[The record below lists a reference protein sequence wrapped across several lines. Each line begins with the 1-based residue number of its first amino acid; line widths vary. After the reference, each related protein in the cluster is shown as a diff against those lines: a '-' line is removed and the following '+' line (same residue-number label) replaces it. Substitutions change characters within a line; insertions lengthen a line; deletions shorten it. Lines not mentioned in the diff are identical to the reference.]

1 MVEVKNK
8 EFQKKK
14 KKKQVYKKKP
24 DWKNDTGKPAFYKT
38 PKDLQKKIDAYFA
51 WWHRWKVIGKDAQDN
66 DIKIPMITMTDLAI
80 YLWFDSR
87 QSIYDYEKDMW
98 GEFPYIIRRARLFI
112 EREYEERLWSTTPTW
127 AIFALKNM
135 WWRDKSEQEITGAN
149 WWPVAIQ
156 KVERSI
162 MDNNY
167 DTKTESN

>member
-1 MVEVKNK
+1 
-8 EFQKKK
+8 
-14 KKKQVYKKKP
+14 
-24 DWKNDTGKPAFYKT
+24 
-38 PKDLQKKIDAYFA
+38 
-51 WWHRWKVIGKDAQDN
+51 
-66 DIKIPMITMTDLAI
+66 
-80 YLWFDSR
+80 
-87 QSIYDYEKDMW
+87 MW

>member
-1 MVEVKNK
+1 MVEVK
-8 EFQKKK
+8 KKIVNPK
-14 KKKQVYKKKP
+14 VYKKKP
-24 DWKNDTGKPAFYKT
+24 DWKNDTGRPTFYKT
-38 PKDLQKKIDAYFA
+38 PKELEKKLDAYFA

-87 QSIYDYEKDMW
+87 QSLYDYEKEDRKTP
-98 GEFPYIIRRARLFI
+98 EFAYLIRRARLHI
-112 EREYEERLWSTTPTW
+112 EREYEERLWSNAPTW

-162 MDNNY
+162 MDNTD
-167 DTKTESN
+167 DTKTEAN